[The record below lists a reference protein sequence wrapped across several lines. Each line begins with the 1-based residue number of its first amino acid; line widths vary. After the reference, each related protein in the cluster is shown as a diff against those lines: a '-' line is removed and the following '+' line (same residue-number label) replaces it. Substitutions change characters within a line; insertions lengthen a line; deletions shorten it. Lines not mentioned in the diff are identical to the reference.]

1 MPKKKPIATC
11 YSNEDIAL
19 LGIEYVNTK
28 EQIKSLD
35 KHCKDDLRPILENAL
50 ETSGRT
56 TESGS
61 VLAVVTHGDMDV
73 HITNTLRTGKVLL
86 PEAMDVLKENGL
98 EECIETVEVI
108 REDVLERLYDEGK
121 VSNEV
126 LKKLYR
132 ETSNYAFGV
141 KLKKHY
147 EV

>member
-28 EQIKSLD
+28 EQIKSLE
-35 KHCKDDLRPILENAL
+35 KHCKDDLRPILERTL

-126 LKKLYR
+126 LKKLYQ
-132 ETSNYAFGV
+132 ETSNYAFSV